1 MPQGHHASDEQF
13 EKGIEMLEEVYRG
26 EVPPLPRGLMDFF
39 DIMVADTFGGVW
51 TRGELE
57 LGQRRLIVMGVIAA
71 IGGTGT
77 WKIQCKAALKRGEL
91 TPEGVREVLVM
102 ATPYVGYPRAAEF
115 TGVTEEAINEFEAEQ
130 AGGDG

>member
-1 MPQGHHASDEQF
+1 MTQDHR
-13 EKGIEMLEEVYRG
+13 L
-26 EVPPLPRGLMDFF
+26 PLPLGQF
-39 DIMVADTFGGVW
+39 
-51 TRGELE
+51 
-57 LGQRRLIVMGVIAA
+57 GQRRLIVMGIIAA
-71 IGGTGT
+71 VGGPNT

-102 ATPYVGYPRAAEF
+102 ATPYVGYPRAAVF